1 VASLCCLRRTRFAIA
16 KRLLLRLRGVA
27 FEPFMK
33 RREFITLLGGA
44 AVSWPV
50 AVKDGLAA
58 SFNRPGGN
66 ATGVSLFANALAP
79 KRLYRLLKDAGH
91 DPAKAVELLL
101 DAKRGDEW
109 ALIWIRVLR
118 RNRKG

>member
-1 VASLCCLRRTRFAIA
+1 VSDANNRNYGAELMASEAIQ
-16 KRLLLRLRGVA
+16 
-27 FEPFMK
+27 M
-33 RREFITLLGGA
+33 
-44 AVSWPV
+44 
-50 AVKDGLAA
+50 
-58 SFNRPGGN
+58 N
-66 ATGVSLFANALAP
+66 ARYP
-79 KRLYRLLKDAGH
+79 RIYRLLKGAGH